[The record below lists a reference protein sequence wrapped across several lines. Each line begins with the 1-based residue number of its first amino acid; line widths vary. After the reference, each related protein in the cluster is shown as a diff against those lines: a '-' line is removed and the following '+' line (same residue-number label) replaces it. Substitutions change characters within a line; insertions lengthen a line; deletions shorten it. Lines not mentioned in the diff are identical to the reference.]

1 MFLRCVSAS
10 CFQLMFSCFN
20 VFSMLF
26 QAVQIVSTCLR
37 SVWLVP
43 SCVMFFARWVSGMFQ
58 VVFVEF
64 ELSLVGS
71 FQVSIFFVLGF
82 ISLFLC

>member
-1 MFLRCVSAS
+1 
-10 CFQLMFSCFN
+10 
-20 VFSMLF
+20 MLF
-26 QAVQIVSTCLR
+26 QVVQIVSTCLR

-43 SCVMFFARWVSGMFQ
+43 GCVMFFARWVLAMFQ

-64 ELSLVGS
+64 GLNSVGS